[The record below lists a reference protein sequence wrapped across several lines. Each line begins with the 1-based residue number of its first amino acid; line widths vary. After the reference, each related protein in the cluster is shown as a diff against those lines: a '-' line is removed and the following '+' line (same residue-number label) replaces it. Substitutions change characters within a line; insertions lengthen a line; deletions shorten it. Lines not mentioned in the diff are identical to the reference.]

1 MADKTKNEDLLDE
14 LQKAAH
20 TVQDITDGG
29 GVLLAEQAEKFVVMA
44 QEQQIILPDARVEI
58 VSRGQKEID
67 TLGIDDV
74 FLQPGT
80 EDNTRLFTDATNY
93 LGEEAKATTGKI
105 SLSTVYLEGRT
116 AISRE
121 TLRRNI
127 EKENF
132 SDSLIQV
139 ISNRAGYDMELL
151 GVRGDTNLA
160 ATTRENKLLRLKMG
174 YLKRV
179 PAGNK
184 VYWGGEP
191 FTPSVFAHVINKVS
205 AKYRRRPSE
214 CRLYVSHGIAL
225 AYQLWLQK
233 NKNTS
238 VGDQATVAGS
248 VGSYM
253 GVPVVGCDSL
263 PDVVQNG
270 GAVYG
275 KVLFSNP
282 KNLIWAVEDQIEIED
297 EIVKARNSMVVYFRV
312 YCDPTVETAAAMSSC
327 EDVAFEIEGS

>member
-1 MADKTKNEDLLDE
+1 MADNKSNEHLLDE

-20 TVQDITDGG
+20 TVSDITTDG
-29 GVLLAEQAEKFVVMA
+29 GVLLAEQVEKFVVLA

-58 VSRGQKEID
+58 VARGQKEID
-67 TLGIDDV
+67 TLGISDV

-80 EDNTRLFTDATNY
+80 EDNTTLYTDPTTY

-127 EKENF
+127 ERENF
-132 SDSLIQV
+132 ADSLIQI

-151 GVRGDTNLA
+151 GVRGDTTLP
-160 ATTRENKLLRLKMG
+160 ATTKENKLLRLKNG
-174 YLKRV
+174 YLKLV
-179 PAGNK
+179 PAANK
-184 VYWGGEP
+184 VYWGGEAFSP
-191 FTPSVFAHVINKVS
+191 NAFAHVINKVA

-225 AYQLWLQK
+225 AYQLWLSK
-233 NKNTS
+233 NKATS

-248 VGSYM
+248 VGTYM
-253 GVPVVGCDSL
+253 GVPVIGCDSL
-263 PDVVQNG
+263 PDTTVG

-275 KVLFSNP
+275 KILFSNP
-282 KNLIWAVEDQIEIED
+282 KNLIWAIEDQIEIED
-297 EIVKARNSMVVYFRV
+297 EIIKARNSMVIYFRAYV
-312 YCDPTVETAAAMSSC
+312 DPTVEVAAAMASC